1 MTVTQVLDILNT
13 EIKLKTASAALPK
26 YFTVLALCCG
36 ALAQQALAQSAP
48 AAPVTPAGAAVA
60 PPSRVAWLSAERI
73 YNESK
78 LAKQASQKLQTE
90 FSARDKAVQELAARF
105 KVASDKWDKDAPTL
119 VEPERSRRQK
129 ELFDLDKELQRR
141 QREFREDLNQR
152 TNEERAAIAQ
162 KANDVISRLAKTQ
175 GFDVVLQEAL
185 WASPRID
192 ITDEVLKALDQ

>member
-1 MTVTQVLDILNT
+1 M
-13 EIKLKTASAALPK
+13 EIKLKTASTTLPK
-26 YFTVLALCCG
+26 YAAALALCCG
-36 ALAQQALAQSAP
+36 ALLQQARAEGAGQAAP
-48 AAPVTPAGAAVA
+48 AVPVAPANGALA
-60 PPSRVAWLSAERI
+60 PPSRIAWLSAERI

-78 LAKQASQKLQTE
+78 LARQSSDKLQAE
-90 FSARDKAVQELAARF
+90 FSGRDKAVQELAARF
-105 KVASDKWDKDAPTL
+105 KVASDKWDKDLPTL
-119 VEPERSRRQK
+119 VEPERTRRQK

-162 KANDVISRLAKTQ
+162 KANDVISRLAKTE

-192 ITDEVLKALDQ
+192 ITDQVLKALDK

>member
-1 MTVTQVLDILNT
+1 
-13 EIKLKTASAALPK
+13 LKTASVTLPK
-26 YFTVLALCCG
+26 YFAVLALCG
-36 ALAQQALAQSAP
+36 GSIGSMVAAHAQN
-48 AAPVTPAGAAVA
+48 AAVPVTPLASAAVA

-78 LAKQASQKLQTE
+78 LAKQAGEKLQAE
-90 FSARDKAVQELAARF
+90 FSGRDKAVQELAARF
-105 KVASDKWDKDAPTL
+105 KVANEKWEKDVGTL
-119 VEPERSRRQK
+119 AEPERSRRQK

-162 KANDVISRLAKTQ
+162 KANDIISGLAKTE

-192 ITDEVLKALDQ
+192 ITDKVLKALDK